1 MKSRANS
8 FSCVCKQCAH
18 FRVISLCHCCQ
29 EKSLSVCCNEGAA
42 ERSVPW
48 PSHTGSDR
56 SLPVLYYAAKR
67 HHKGM
72 SAELNTCQRAQE
84 ACTSAF
90 LCFYLSSNVTGCIS
104 DLCTKWHI
112 TRSDFSEVW
121 PLQKSVQGALGYCA
135 HVWKLLLFHD
145 VD

>member
-1 MKSRANS
+1 MKSRANTV
-8 FSCVCKQCAH
+8 FPVCANDVH
-18 FRVISLCHCCQ
+18 TLGLFLSVIVVRRRV
-29 EKSLSVCCNEGAA
+29 SVCCNEGAA

-84 ACTSAF
+84 ACALAF

-121 PLQKSVQGALGYCA
+121 PLQKSVQDALGYYA